1 MYSLLVDF
9 TFCSF
14 CQQHLDIRS
23 AYRGHPIAEM
33 WLEALYW
40 EVVRQDNSS
49 LRLNRP
55 CILLL
60 NIIHLCMQVE
70 TAEVLPTLLVTRE
83 VQEHA
88 NVFHTLT
95 DLMNVYISLRMLG
108 MQHHPRCTLPLLF
121 ILSCPVIVPKS
132 DVMQTHVRV
141 EYQGHLLKR
150 LRPALLAYRRCLP
163 MEQSCSLQQQIQ

>member
-9 TFCSF
+9 TLCSF

-40 EVVRQDNSS
+40 EVVRQNKSS
-49 LRLNRP
+49 LCLNRP

-60 NIIHLCMQVE
+60 NIIHLFLQVE
-70 TAEVLPTLLVTRE
+70 TAEDLPTLLVTRE

-108 MQHHPRCTLPLLF
+108 MQHHRRCTLLF

-141 EYQGHLLKR
+141 ECQG
-150 LRPALLAYRRCLP
+150 YSTC
-163 MEQSCSLQQQIQ
+163 